1 MLRCARNGVSIKQA
15 HRRRNSHVPDG
26 RFMGNRIRIRS
37 SSGEIHRLTAAARH
51 LGFYCLIEPV
61 VFIADY
67 RKGPEGHFPP
77 VPLHH
82 PIFG

>member
-1 MLRCARNGVSIKQA
+1 MGASWGIAYASVARRVKSIDWPRCLEA
-15 HRRRNSHVPDG
+15 
-26 RFMGNRIRIRS
+26 
-37 SSGEIHRLTAAARH
+37 

-67 RKGPEGHFPP
+67 RKGPERHFPP
-77 VPLHH
+77 VPLDN